1 MLSFK
6 LTLGRVSIVTT
17 PCCTNEAIAH
27 FYIDE
32 EWMREYTYLYLK
44 NFEYDTLGNTSSIS
58 KAVNSSIIKAMPF
71 ILPNTDLVSA
81 FSKLTVP
88 IFKKIYDAQKN
99 INAAQSARD
108 KLLPQLMTGELE
120 VNA

>member
-17 PCCTNEAIAH
+17 QCCTNEAIAH
-27 FYIDE
+27 FYIDV

-71 ILPNTDLVSA
+71 VLPNEDLISA
-81 FSKLTVP
+81 FSKLTLP
-88 IFKKIYDAQKN
+88 IFKKIYDAQQC
-99 INAAQSARD
+99 INVAQEARD
-108 KLLPQLMTGELE
+108 NLLLKLMTGELE
-120 VNA
+120 VE